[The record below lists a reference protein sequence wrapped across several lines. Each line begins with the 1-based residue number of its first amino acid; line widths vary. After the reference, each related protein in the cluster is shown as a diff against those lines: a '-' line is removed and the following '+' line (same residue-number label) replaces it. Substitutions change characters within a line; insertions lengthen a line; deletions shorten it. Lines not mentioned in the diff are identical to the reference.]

1 MFTIS
6 QRQTS
11 GISILDL
18 QGKITLGDGSAQFR
32 EAIRRLIEEG
42 RMKLLLNFAEVSY
55 VDSSGIG
62 ELVSA
67 YTTVTSKG
75 GQLRLVNLPRRIH
88 DLLRI
93 TKLLTVLETFDDES
107 RAVQSF
113 SQG

>member
-6 QRQTS
+6 QRQSSEIT
-11 GISILDL
+11 ILDL
-18 QGKITLGDGSAQFR
+18 NGKITLGDGTAQFR
-32 EAIRRLIEEG
+32 DAIRKLIEQEH
-42 RMKLLLNFAEVSY
+42 MKLLLNFSDVSY

-75 GQLRLVNLPRRIH
+75 GQLRLLSLPRRIH

-107 RAVQSF
+107 RALQSF
-113 SQG
+113 A